1 MGTKFRTDHLARKAL
16 ALTESLIAA
25 HGPRVAG
32 SEADLKTAEDLHA
45 ELSAVCDS
53 AHIESFSMR
62 PGSFLGFLRVT
73 PVFFITAAVLLLLGH
88 VVAAAAFF
96 TLSSAIAFSQFIC
109 YRQVFDPF
117 YPEREGRNVY
127 GVIEPSGEP
136 RGQIVISGHHDSA
149 YEFTLMT
156 RLRGAYRPCVAGI
169 IVSLVAAP
177 LLTWAWV
184 LWRAF
189 TGAAPVF
196 ATAHTYGVFAAF
208 IFIVPM
214 FFFTGKNGTPGAGD
228 NLVAS
233 AMAVELAKFFGASKK
248 AGRSPVRHTRLIF
261 LSIDAEEAGLRG
273 ARAFAGRHADEL
285 RSLPTRVLNMD
296 SIYRKDRI
304 KFLISDINGFVKLSR
319 DMAEECVAVAEK
331 AGYGAK
337 LFRVY
342 PGVGGTDAAEFAK
355 IGIEA
360 TTLIAV
366 PTDVEKEPMV
376 YHTPDDTVDNIE
388 PGVVEACLRIV
399 HDYILKK
406 DAEAGV
412 GK

>member
-1 MGTKFRTDHLARKAL
+1 MKFRADRLARGAL
-16 ALTESLIAA
+16 ALTEKLITA
-25 HGPRVAG
+25 HGPRLAG
-32 SEADLKTAEDLHA
+32 SEADFKTAEDLHA
-45 ELSAVCDS
+45 EFSAVCDS

-73 PVFFITAAVLLLLGH
+73 PGFFIAAAVLLLLGH
-88 VVAAAAFF
+88 VVAAATFF
-96 TLSSAIAFSQFIC
+96 TLASAVAFSQFIC

-117 YPEREGRNVY
+117 YTGREGRNVY

-169 IVSLVAAP
+169 IVSLTAAP
-177 LLTWAWV
+177 LLTWTWV
-184 LWRAF
+184 LWLAF
-189 TGAAPVF
+189 TGEAPVF
-196 ATAHTYGVFAAF
+196 AAAHTYGMFAD
-208 IFIVPM
+208 
-214 FFFTGKNGTPGAGD
+214 GA
-228 NLVAS
+228 A
-233 AMAVELAKFFGASKK
+233 KK

-273 ARAFAGRHADEL
+273 ARAYAGRHGDEL

-355 IGIEA
+355 IGVEA

-376 YHTPDDTVDNIE
+376 YHTPADTVDNIE
-388 PGVVEACLRIV
+388 PGAVEACLRIV
-399 HDYILKK
+399 HDYIIKK

-412 GK
+412 GE